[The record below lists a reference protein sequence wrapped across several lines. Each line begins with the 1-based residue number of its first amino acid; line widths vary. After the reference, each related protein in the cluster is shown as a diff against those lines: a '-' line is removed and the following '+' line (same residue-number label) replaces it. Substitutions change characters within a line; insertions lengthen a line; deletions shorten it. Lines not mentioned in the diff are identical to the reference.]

1 MLDYHNRAGAG
12 PVLTSQTFTAIVL
25 KYRSINDLSVVSR
38 GAEFLADAVI
48 GRWFRETR
56 RCRATRKI

>member
-1 MLDYHNRAGAG
+1 MRLW
-12 PVLTSQTFTAIVL
+12 LTSQGNLAIVL

-48 GRWFRETR
+48 GRL
-56 RCRATRKI
+56 